1 MVKKIKLFIFCMLML
16 QSLVASHI
24 VGGGF
29 SYRYLGNNQYQI
41 KLAYY
46 KDCGPSSIG
55 FPPGS
60 LKVGVFEIGT
70 HQLKTV
76 LQLAIDSTNTLDF
89 SQAACV
95 TSPVNCVQQ
104 RNYSAILTMPASEYN
119 HPAGYYFV
127 YEQCCRNA
135 LAQNVANPQDIGSA
149 YYMEWKPDFA
159 INQNFENSS
168 PEFKNYPALLLCAFE
183 NYELDFSATEPDGD
197 SLVYT
202 LIDPLKGHANANSLT
217 NQTGQVDPIPGPYDP
232 IVWNTGYS
240 LAANVLDGNP
250 DIKVDASTGLLS
262 VNPQKIGVYLA
273 AIQCE
278 EFRKGIKISE
288 IRREMQFAIV
298 QCPNRFAPEITCL
311 SNCVQQ
317 QLQPDES
324 ICFDFLVA
332 DSNLLDSIQLQV
344 SFNKNQLLKNYTF
357 SKSETANPA
366 IAKLCLETN
375 CNLKQG
381 DTLYVRILAQDNACP
396 YPLKSNYEFKLPYV
410 SISDIDILKALP
422 NVFTPN
428 EDGFNDFY
436 FIPGDFANS
445 CAEKFAV
452 QIYNR
457 WGKLVYQSSDVGFKW
472 HGDNLPVGLYFVHF
486 DINGRNL
493 TTNISL
499 LR

>member
-1 MVKKIKLFIFCMLML
+1 
-16 QSLVASHI
+16 
-24 VGGGF
+24 
-29 SYRYLGNNQYQI
+29 
-41 KLAYY
+41 
-46 KDCGPSSIG
+46 
-55 FPPGS
+55 
-60 LKVGVFEIGT
+60 
-70 HQLKTV
+70 
-76 LQLAIDSTNTLDF
+76 
-89 SQAACV
+89 
-95 TSPVNCVQQ
+95 
-104 RNYSAILTMPASEYN
+104 
-119 HPAGYYFV
+119 
-127 YEQCCRNA
+127 
-135 LAQNVANPQDIGSA
+135 
-149 YYMEWKPDFA
+149 MELRPNFT
-159 INQNFENSS
+159 INQTFENSS

-240 LAANVLDGNP
+240 LAGNVLDGNP
-250 DIKVDASTGLLS
+250 DIKVNAVTGLLS

-278 EFRKGIKISE
+278 EFRNGIKISE
-288 IRREMQFAIV
+288 IRREMQIAVV
-298 QCPNRFAPEITCL
+298 QCPNRFAPEIICL
-311 SNCVQQ
+311 SNCTQQ
-317 QLQPDES
+317 QLQPNEI
-324 ICFDFLVA
+324 ICFDFLVS
-332 DSNLLDSIQLQV
+332 DSNILDSIQLQV
-344 SFNKNQLLKNYTF
+344 SFNKSQLLKNYTF
-357 SKSETANPA
+357 SKSETNNPTNV
-366 IAKLCLETN
+366 KLCLETN
-375 CNLKQG
+375 CNLKKG
-381 DTLYVRILAQDNACP
+381 DTLYVRMLAQDNACP

-410 SISDIDILKALP
+410 SLSDIDLLKNIP

-457 WGKLVYQSSDVGFKW
+457 WGKMVYQSNNVGFKW
-472 HGDNLPVGLYFVHF
+472 NGDNLPVGLYFVYF

>member
-1 MVKKIKLFIFCMLML
+1 MNLLGLVQERSTKFQSTFQKWFLSSDIHPSIAFLSSSRMLLSSFYAGTAKKELITYLSDNGNSFLD
-16 QSLVASHI
+16 
-24 VGGGF
+24 
-29 SYRYLGNNQYQI
+29 YLGNNQYQI

-76 LQLAIDSTNTLDF
+76 LQLAVDSTTTLDF

-104 RNYSAILTMPASEYN
+104 RNYSAILTMPAFEYN

-149 YYMEWKPDFA
+149 YYMELRPNFT
-159 INQNFENSS
+159 INQTFENSS

-240 LAANVLDGNP
+240 LAGNILDGNP
-250 DIKVDASTGLLS
+250 DIQVDTSAGLLS

-273 AIQCE
+273 AIKCE
-278 EFRKGIKISE
+278 EFRNGIKISE
-288 IRREMQFAIV
+288 IRREMQIAVV
-298 QCPNRFAPEITCL
+298 QCPNRFAPEIICL
-311 SNCVQQ
+311 SNCTQQ
-317 QLQPDES
+317 QLQPNEI
-324 ICFDFLVA
+324 ICFEFLVS

-375 CNLKQG
+375 CNLKKG
-381 DTLYVRILAQDNACP
+381 DRTPDEAGM
-396 YPLKSNYEFKLPYV
+396 PLRFSAKV
-410 SISDIDILKALP
+410 P
-422 NVFTPN
+422 N
-428 EDGFNDFY
+428 
-436 FIPGDFANS
+436 
-445 CAEKFAV
+445 
-452 QIYNR
+452 
-457 WGKLVYQSSDVGFKW
+457 LLSSD
-472 HGDNLPVGLYFVHF
+472 LYTSKIWIEYKESF
-486 DINGRNL
+486 
-493 TTNISL
+493 
-499 LR
+499 

>member
-1 MVKKIKLFIFCMLML
+1 ML

-29 SYRYLGNNQYQI
+29 SYRCLGNNQYQI

-76 LQLAIDSTNTLDF
+76 LQLAVDSTTTLDF

-104 RNYSAILTMPASEYN
+104 RNYSALLTMPAFEYN

-149 YYMEWKPDFA
+149 YYMELRPNFT
-159 INQNFENSS
+159 INQTFENSS

-217 NQTGQVDPIPGPYDP
+217 NQTGQVDPISGPYDP

-240 LAANVLDGNP
+240 LAGNVLDGNP
-250 DIKVDASTGLLS
+250 DIQVDASTGLLS

-273 AIQCE
+273 AIKCE

-288 IRREMQFAIV
+288 IRREMQIAVV
-298 QCPNRFAPEITCL
+298 QCPNRFAPEI
-311 SNCVQQ
+311 
-317 QLQPDES
+317 
-324 ICFDFLVA
+324 
-332 DSNLLDSIQLQV
+332 
-344 SFNKNQLLKNYTF
+344 
-357 SKSETANPA
+357 
-366 IAKLCLETN
+366 N
-375 CNLKQG
+375 CNLKKG

-410 SISDIDILKALP
+410 SLSDIDLLKNIP
-422 NVFTPN
+422 NVFSPN
-428 EDGFNDFY
+428 EDGINDFY
-436 FIPGDFANS
+436 FIPGEFINS

-457 WGKLVYQSSDVGFKW
+457 WGKRVFDSNNVDFKW
-472 HGDNLPVGLYFVHF
+472 NGDNLPVGLYFVYF